1 MTRKRSR
8 LRRLAAIVVAGMA
21 WAPRPGTADD
31 PFTVTPRRFALDG
44 AQYIET
50 RFTVPPGHF
59 LYAEPLAFAAEGA
72 TLVPVSIPEPRDK
85 EDPFTGEPTRL
96 YAQTFTTRHRISAP
110 PEGPLAV
117 TIRWQGCNDR
127 LCFLPQ
133 TRRFD
138 LTLDALPEPPVE
150 EVAAPGDAPPAQP
163 SAVPDWER
171 LLDRFEERG
180 RVAGFIG
187 AAEFGRFLDRAS
199 QPAAPAPAPAR
210 RGMALTLLLIVLGGA
225 ALNLTP
231 CVLPMIPVNLAIIG
245 AGMKAG
251 SKRRGLLLGGAY
263 GAAMA
268 LAYGALGLVVI
279 RTGAQFGTLNAS
291 PWFNGA
297 IAAVFF
303 ALALGMFGVFSIDL
317 TRFQPTAVGGG
328 RGGVALAFGMGAV
341 SALLA
346 GACVAPVVISVVL
359 LAGDLYLAGNPWG
372 LALPFLLGLG
382 MGLPWPLAGAGLA
395 FLPKPG
401 AWMTYVKYAFG
412 VLILGFAFY
421 YAALAFAAR
430 RAPTALSRQADSAS
444 APATAAV
451 AEDAEDA
458 ALAEALRRGLAER
471 KPVLVDFWATW
482 CKNCLAM
489 DRTTLKDPAIAPR
502 LNDLAFVKY
511 QAEQPGRDPAK
522 RALDR
527 FRVIGLPTYVLL
539 APADTTEIQS
549 R

>member
-1 MTRKRSR
+1 MDCKRLR
-8 LRRLAAIVVAGMA
+8 MRRLAAIAALGIV
-21 WAPRPGTADD
+21 WAPRPGLADD
-31 PFTVTPRRFALDG
+31 PFTVTPRRFALNG
-44 AQYIET
+44 EQYIET
-50 RFTVPPGHF
+50 RFTIPPGHF
-59 LYAEPLAFAAEGA
+59 LYAEPLSFAAEGA
-72 TLVPVSIPEPRDK
+72 TLVLVSVPEPLDK
-85 EDPFTGEPTRL
+85 ADPFTGEPTRL
-96 YAQTFTTRHRISAP
+96 YADSFTTRHRVSAAP
-110 PEGPLAV
+110 DGPLGV
-117 TIRWQGCNDR
+117 TIRWQGCNDQ

-138 LTLDALPEPPVE
+138 LVLGEPTEPLPADADVAPHKPSVSATS
-150 EVAAPGDAPPAQP
+150 AAPT
-163 SAVPDWER
+163 WEE
-171 LLDRFEERG
+171 LFDRFEERG
-180 RVAGFIG
+180 RIAGFVG
-187 AAEFGRFLDRAS
+187 AAEFGRFLERAS
-199 QPAAPAPAPAR
+199 QPVAPAPAR

-231 CVLPMIPVNLAIIG
+231 CVLPMIPVNLAVIG

-279 RTGAQFGTLNAS
+279 LTGAQFGTLNAS
-291 PWFNGA
+291 PWFNGV
-297 IAAVFF
+297 IAVVFF
-303 ALALGMFGVFSIDL
+303 ALALGMFGVFNIDL
-317 TRFQPTAVGGG
+317 THFQPTAVGGG
-328 RGGVALAFGMGAV
+328 RGGVALAFGMGAI

-359 LAGDLYLAGNPWG
+359 LAGNLYLAGNHWG
-372 LALPFLLGLG
+372 LMLPFLLGLG
-382 MGLPWPLAGAGLA
+382 MGLPWPLAGAGMA
-395 FLPKPG
+395 GLPKPG

-412 VLILGFAFY
+412 ILILGFAFY
-421 YAALAFAAR
+421 YAALAFSAR
-430 RAPTALSRQADSAS
+430 RAPTALSGPGGSATT
-444 APATAAV
+444 PATAAV
-451 AEDAEDA
+451 VDDAEDA
-458 ALAEALRRGLAER
+458 TLAEALRRGLAER
-471 KPVLVDFWATW
+471 RPVLVDFWATW

-502 LNDLAFVKY
+502 LNDLIFVKY

-539 APADTTEIQS
+539 APADSTDSQS